1 MVIRRTPA
9 RSLGDIIA
17 EYLDQS
23 GLSTRLKEREL
34 IRTWDEVVGKTIAR
48 TTQSIYIK
56 DRKLFVTIR
65 SSVVRNELLMIRDGL
80 RDELNRRIGVNLV
93 DEIVIR

>member
-9 RSLGDIIA
+9 RSLADIIA

-23 GLSTRLKEREL
+23 GLTARLKEREL
-34 IRTWDEVVGKTIAR
+34 IRSWDEVVGKTISR

-56 DRKLFVTIR
+56 DRKLIVTIR

-80 RDELNRRIGVNLV
+80 RDELNRRTGANLI

>member
-23 GLSTRLKEREL
+23 GLSTHLKEREL

-65 SSVVRNELLMIRDGL
+65 SSVVRNELLMIREGL